1 MDSKGFERLLDD
13 IADIDE
19 CDKYRNSAKCED
31 LGYELYLFLETLK
44 DEYANPE
51 LKEAY
56 NYVISNCRQ
65 IITYADFKN
74 L

>member
-19 CDKYRNSAKCED
+19 EEKYRHPSRCED

-65 IITYADFKN
+65 IIKYADFKKF
-74 L
+74 